1 MAQEAY
7 PNPLMRTPAEVEA
20 AAEDAGVTKATA
32 PAARLFVLA
41 VLAGAFIAL
50 GGSFMLI
57 VKADSSLPFA
67 VSQVLGGLVFCL
79 GLFLVLVAG
88 AELFTGNCLMAAGG
102 LSHRYPLSGILRNWV
117 IVYAGNAVGAVLVAA
132 LLTLAA
138 FGDMGS
144 GAVGDAAITVAAS
157 KASLPPVVA
166 FTRGILCNILVCLA
180 VWMGFAGKTVCDKL
194 AATVLPVCAFVA
206 LGFEHSIANLFFL
219 PFGLMLATIPG
230 AAGITAASVAT
241 NLLCVTAGNIVGGVL
256 VAVAY
261 WVAYA
266 PKSKR

>member
-1 MAQEAY
+1 MAQDSY

-20 AAEDAGVTKATA
+20 AVEDAGCVKATA
-32 PAARLFVLA
+32 PAGRLFVQA

-57 VKADSSLPFA
+57 VKADPTLPFA

-88 AELFTGNCLMAAGG
+88 AELFTGNCLMVAGG
-102 LSHRYPLSGILRNWV
+102 LSRRYPLAGILRNWV
-117 IVYAGNAVGAVLVAA
+117 IVYAGNAVGALLVASLLVAA
-132 LLTLAA
+132 A
-138 FGDMGS
+138 FGEMGG
-144 GAVGDAAITVAAS
+144 GAVGDAAISVAAT
-157 KASLPPVVA
+157 KVSLATGVA
-166 FTRGILCNILVCLA
+166 FARGILCNVLVCLA

-219 PFGLMLATIPG
+219 PLGLMLAAIPG
-230 AAGITAASVAT
+230 AAGITAGSVAL
-241 NLLCVTAGNIVGGVL
+241 NLICVTAGNIVGGVL

-261 WVAYA
+261 WVTSAA
-266 PKSKR
+266 KRAR